1 MSFEFTLAN
10 LLADADG
17 ALAVMFVDETGETV
31 DLACSELTPY
41 DMRIVGAYVGIY
53 LRQFEGVLERVQLSR
68 PKLIQIEKKDFNI
81 FAVPLPD
88 GYFLVLVQRRP
99 AVVALARRALER
111 AREEMTRETFSH
123 IT

>member
-10 LLADADG
+10 LLADTDG

-41 DMRIVGAYVGIY
+41 DMKIVGAYVGIY
-53 LRQFEGVLERVQLSR
+53 LRQFEGVLERVQLGR
-68 PKLIQIEKKDFNI
+68 PQLLQIEKKDFNI

-99 AVVALARRALER
+99 ALVAQARRALER

-123 IT
+123 LA